1 MANKLEQF
9 ILDAPQKGKVEFISY
24 RKEHKGEVLS
34 AKKVNILKESGI
46 EGDHYGKLGNRM
58 VTIIQKEHLE
68 VIAKILDTDQIDPK
82 LTRRNIVVSGFNLR
96 ALIGHKFRIGESAI
110 LLATGDCVPCN
121 RMEENFG
128 PGGYQALVGHGGI
141 TCKVIESGVL
151 EIGDALSIYKES

>member
-1 MANKLEQF
+1 MANKLDQF

-34 AKKVNILKESGI
+34 ANKVNILKESGI
-46 EGDHYGKLGNRM
+46 

-68 VIAKILDTDQIDPK
+68 VIAKILDRDQIDPK

-96 ALIGHKFRIGESAI
+96 ALIGHKFRIGKSAI

-141 TCKVIESGVL
+141 TCKVIESGIL